1 MDKHLQELYEERAT
15 LVELES
21 DISDMRKHLV
31 EGGILWWL
39 TGWLD
44 ELTKSARA
52 ELQDE
57 IDSTQKETDE

>member
-21 DISDMRKHLV
+21 DISDMRKHLA
-31 EGGILWWL
+31 EGGILWRL

-44 ELTKSARA
+44 KLTKSARA
-52 ELQDE
+52 GLQDE
-57 IDSTQKETDE
+57 INSKQKETE